1 MENSG
6 EILIKN
12 KLEEKQLFKISRF
25 KEVIKRTKPHKHDT
39 YFELIYLSEG
49 AGFHWIDT
57 QKFQITPP
65 VVFFLSG
72 QLHYWEMTAIP
83 KGYVMLFRDEFF
95 NSLKH
100 TDLLNLV
107 TSLQETVAVSLSPDD
122 QLDFIFGE
130 MEKEYKNPS
139 DHSTELMQGYLQV
152 ALVKLLRHKEQA
164 NASFSS
170 GGQLIFRKFQH
181 FIRGANPVSNLKVSD
196 VATAVGLSP
205 QNLNTICRKVSGKS
219 ASELITEQVVLE
231 AKRYLIHSDKN
242 ISEIAF
248 TLNFADP
255 SHFVKYFKKA
265 TGITPQ
271 TFRSHYVQPGER
283 TTDNR

>member
-1 MENSG
+1 MEQSSTD
-6 EILIKN
+6 ITRKS
-12 KLEEKQLFKISRF
+12 KLEENKLFKISRF
-25 KEVIKRTKPHKHDT
+25 KEVIKRTKPHKHDA

-100 TDLLNLV
+100 TDLLNLIS
-107 TSLQETVAVSLSPDD
+107 TLQDTVDVQVSSDN
-122 QLDFIFGE
+122 QLDHVFDE

-139 DHSTELMQGYLQV
+139 DHSVELIQGYLQV
-152 ALVKLLRHKEQA
+152 ALIKLLRQKEQSEA
-164 NASFSS
+164 PVS
-170 GGQLIFRKFQH
+170 GNHHAVLRKFQQ
-181 FIRGANPVSNLKVSD
+181 IIQGSNPIVNLKVNEAAD
-196 VATAVGLSP
+196 QLGLSP
-205 QNLNTICRKVSGKS
+205 QNLNVICRKASGKS
-219 ASELITEQVVLE
+219 ASELIIEQVILE

-242 ISEIAF
+242 VSEIAF
-248 TLNFADP
+248 ILNFTDP
-255 SHFVKYFKKA
+255 SHFVKYFKKT
-265 TGITPQ
+265 TGETPQ
-271 TFRSHYVQPGER
+271 AFRSRHFQ
-283 TTDNR
+283 